1 MLFSSFG
8 FYLDDSGSIWMI
20 LVPNGTS
27 SLPKVKFRLP
37 FGRIGFQTEP
47 KTSKSK
53 FQPSVWKQWVIMV
66 QPTVTRASPE
76 TIWNIWNR

>member
-1 MLFSSFG
+1 LALQLAVKGESDFCSDRQAKVPIVTFW
-8 FYLDDSGSIWMI
+8 FYFPVLGSIWMI

-47 KTSKSK
+47 KTSRS
-53 FQPSVWKQWVIMV
+53 
-66 QPTVTRASPE
+66 
-76 TIWNIWNR
+76 